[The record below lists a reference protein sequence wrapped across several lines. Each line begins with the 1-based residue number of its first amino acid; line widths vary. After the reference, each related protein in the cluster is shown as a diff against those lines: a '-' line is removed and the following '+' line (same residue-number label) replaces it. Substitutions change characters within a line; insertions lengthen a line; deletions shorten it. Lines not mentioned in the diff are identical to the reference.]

1 MRTPIWLLTPNNC
14 AHKAGDGTK
23 TRKRE
28 VRFIHPALQANCG
41 ATQATYLL
49 ERWTEE
55 KHQGIIQIGNLRKD
69 KPNFANPQCGRVY
82 SIEGI
87 SPTINT
93 CQGGEREPKVIIPI
107 KTKDN

>member
-1 MRTPIWLLTPNNC
+1 MRIPICLLTPNNF

-49 ERWTEE
+49 ERWVQEINKE
-55 KHQGIIQIGNLRKD
+55 IIQI
-69 KPNFANPQCGRVY
+69 
-82 SIEGI
+82 
-87 SPTINT
+87 
-93 CQGGEREPKVIIPI
+93 
-107 KTKDN
+107 KDNQYMDLRHTELPCFYDDRDIGWGRKRQIFVLHKEQVGVE